1 MLARIE
7 GGRRPRRWAGQA
19 EPRAGAA
26 PLWGCAARLVQLN
39 PPVKGTQNVIPSPG
53 AEPPA
58 VGPGRGQ
65 HSP

>member
-1 MLARIE
+1 MVLSILNLSKGWIRTVLARIY

-39 PPVKGTQNVIPSPG
+39 PPVKGSQNVIPSP
-53 AEPPA
+53 
-58 VGPGRGQ
+58 
-65 HSP
+65 